1 MVRIQEQRT
10 KSSRWVGTI
19 CPNIRKKLNLF
30 TQHTAHCH
38 AVWNGKDG
46 YEVKHFDHRF
56 TVKLPQKTCSCEY
69 WELSGLPC
77 CHAIACIAYDTIP
90 VEEYVADCYKITEF
104 NKIYDHVLEPVEGMS
119 AWPISTRPKPKA
131 PGYIKMPGRPKKER
145 TREVGEKPKSK
156 KVSKVGTVIRCGK
169 CKGIGHNKRKCDKIN
184 GTGQYAPGT
193 QGGGGNGAQDRGNKK
208 SKATSEV

>member
-1 MVRIQEQRT
+1 M
-10 KSSRWVGTI
+10 
-19 CPNIRKKLNLF
+19 
-30 TQHTAHCH
+30 AHCH

-104 NKIYDHVLEPVEGMS
+104 NKIYNHVLEPVEGMS
-119 AWPISTRPKPKA
+119 AWPVSTRPRPKA
-131 PGYIKMPGRPKKER
+131 PGYIKASHSVWTTPALSSEPPPPQK
-145 TREVGEKPKSK
+145 TRF
-156 KVSKVGTVIRCGK
+156 
-169 CKGIGHNKRKCDKIN
+169 
-184 GTGQYAPGT
+184 
-193 QGGGGNGAQDRGNKK
+193 
-208 SKATSEV
+208 